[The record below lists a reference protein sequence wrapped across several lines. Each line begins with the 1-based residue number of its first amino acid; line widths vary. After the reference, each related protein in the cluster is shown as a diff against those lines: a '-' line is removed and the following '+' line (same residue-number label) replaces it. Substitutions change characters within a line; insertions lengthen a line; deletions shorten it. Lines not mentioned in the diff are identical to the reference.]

1 MAPTFHNKQGLTA
14 YSFACGYVQD
24 IKVKDTHIELYLDG
38 GVYATRVFRSK
49 LGEGFERLEWV
60 CEESLSDARQHF
72 EDFVRAYLPEL
83 VTFNQS
89 LATPAWVGEG
99 DPTRGKWRCGE
110 FCEPSKW
117 EAVAKAYNS
126 RMSQYTNNSG
136 ER

>member
-24 IKVKDTHIELYLDG
+24 IKVGDIHIELYLDG
-38 GVYATRVFRSK
+38 GVYATRVFK
-49 LGEGFERLEWV
+49 GELGKGFERLEWV

-72 EDFVRAYLPEL
+72 ENFVRNYLPEL
-83 VTFNQS
+83 VIFNQS

-99 DPTRGKWRCGE
+99 DPKRGKWRCGK

-117 EAVAKAYNS
+117 EAGAKDYNS
-126 RMSQYTNNSG
+126 HTNENGGSG
-136 ER
+136 E